1 MLATLRRIV
10 QEVNA
15 ARDLEHTL
23 SIIVSRVKQA
33 MQVDVCSVYLLDT
46 ATDAYV
52 LMATDGLNPAA
63 VGVVRLA
70 RGEGLI
76 SVVGETEEPLNL
88 DDAPAHPRYRFIA
101 ETGEVQYHGFLGV
114 PIIHH
119 RRIMGVLVVRQH
131 HSRRYD
137 EDEVAFLLTIASQ
150 LSGAI
155 AFASTSGGVHR
166 IAGNGAAID
175 SLPIQG
181 LPGASGV
188 SIGTAVVVYAPAD
201 LDAVPDRQVTD
212 IDGEIAV
219 FQDALHLAREDIAGL
234 EQRMA
239 TSLTAEDRALF
250 HAYSLMLTSP
260 GLEEQTLARIRAG
273 NWAAG
278 ALRDTIKEHAQVFD
292 QMDDPYLRERA
303 ADVRD
308 VGRRVLARLQNAGGL
323 SREFPE
329 RAVLVGEEISVSM
342 LAEAPLE
349 RLVGIVSA
357 RGSRS
362 SHVAILARSLDLP
375 AVVGISNLPVAR
387 VDGCELVVDGYRGR
401 IYVSPSATVKEEY
414 LRLIGEEEE
423 LTAGLEELRDLPAVT
438 TDGIRVPLYANAGL
452 QSDVTPSLRRGA
464 EGIGLYRTEFPF
476 MIRSRFPGEEEQR
489 VIYRQVLEAF
499 APRPVTIRTLD
510 IGGDKMLPYF
520 PIQEENPFLGWRGIR
535 VTLDHPE
542 IFLIQLRAILR
553 ASVGLDNV
561 RLLLPMISHV
571 GEVDESLRLIERVYR
586 ELRVEGVDVVMPEV
600 GIMIEVP
607 SVIYQIEDM
616 ARRVDFL
623 SIGSNDLTQ
632 YMLAVD
638 RNNTRV
644 AALYDSLHPAV
655 LRALSFAV
663 SAAQRAGKPIGVC
676 GEMAG
681 DPEAVILLL
690 GMGVSNLSASVAS
703 LPRVKRVIRS
713 ISVAQARDLLEQA
726 LLMED
731 AASIRVLLDDVL
743 EQAGLGGLL
752 RAGR

>member
-1 MLATLRRIV
+1 MLITLRRIV

-15 ARDLEHTL
+15 AGDLEQTL

-33 MQVDVCSVYLLDT
+33 MRVDVCSVYLLD
-46 ATDAYV
+46 AISDAYV
-52 LMATDGLNPAA
+52 LRATDGLNQAA

-76 SVVGETEEPLNL
+76 SVVGESEEPLNL

-131 HSRRYD
+131 YTRRFD
-137 EDEVAFLLTIASQ
+137 EDEVAFLLTVASQ

-155 AFASTSGGVHR
+155 ALAAASGG
-166 IAGNGAAID
+166 ILGLTGNGGV
-175 SLPIQG
+175 SNSHPIQG
-181 LPGASGV
+181 LPGAAGV
-188 SIGTAVVVYAPAD
+188 SIGTAVVVYSPAD
-201 LDAVPDRQVTD
+201 LDAVPDRHTTD
-212 IDGEIAV
+212 IEGEIAA
-219 FQDALHLAREDIAGL
+219 FCAALQQAREDIAGL

-239 TSLTAEDRALF
+239 SSLAAEDRALF
-250 HAYSLMLTSP
+250 HAYSLMLSSP
-260 GLEEQTLARIRAG
+260 GLVEQTIERIRDG
-273 NWAAG
+273 NWAPA
-278 ALRDTIKEHAQVFD
+278 ALRDTIREHALIFD

-308 VGRRVLARLQNAGGL
+308 VGRRVLARLQNASNL
-323 SREFPE
+323 KPFYPE
-329 RAVLVGEEISVSM
+329 RAILVGEEISVSM

-349 RLVGIVSA
+349 RVAGIVSV

-362 SHVAILARSLDLP
+362 SHVAILARSLGLP
-375 AVVGISNLPVAR
+375 AVVGISDLPVVR
-387 VDGCELVVDGYRGR
+387 VDGSELIVDGYRGV
-401 IYVSPSATVKEEY
+401 IYVSPSATVREEY
-414 LRLIGEEEE
+414 LRLIGEEKE
-423 LTAGLEELRDLPAVT
+423 LTAGLEELLDLPAVT
-438 TDGIRVPLYANAGL
+438 KDGIHVPLYANAGL
-452 QSDVTPSLRRGA
+452 LSDVTPSLRRGA

-489 VIYRQVLEAF
+489 AIYRQVLEAF

-510 IGGDKMLPYF
+510 VGGDKMLPYF

-535 VTLDHPE
+535 ITLDHPE

-553 ASVGLDNV
+553 ASAGLNNA
-561 RLLLPMISHV
+561 RLLLPMISSV
-571 GEVDESLRLIERVYR
+571 GEVDESLRLIQRVYK
-586 ELRVEGVDVVMPEV
+586 ELRTQGEEIVMPEV

-607 SVIYQIEDM
+607 SVIFQVEDL

-638 RNNTRV
+638 RNNARV

-655 LRALSFAV
+655 LRALVHAV
-663 SAAQRAGKPIGVC
+663 MGAQRAGKPIGVC

-703 LPRVKRVIRS
+703 LPRIKLVIRNFS
-713 ISVAQARDLLEQA
+713 IAEARNLLDEA

-731 AASIRVLLDDVL
+731 VASIRALVDNAL

>member
-15 ARDLEHTL
+15 ARDLDQTL
-23 SIIVSRVKQA
+23 AIIVSRVKQS
-33 MQVDVCSVYLLDT
+33 MRVDVCSVYLFDT
-46 ATDAYV
+46 ASDAYV

-63 VGVVRLA
+63 VGVVRLL

-76 SVVGETEEPLNL
+76 SVVGESEEPLNL
-88 DDAPAHPRYRFIA
+88 DDAPEHPRYRFIA

-119 RRIMGVLVVRQH
+119 RRVMGVLVVRQEH
-131 HSRRYD
+131 NRRFD
-137 EDEVAFLLTIASQ
+137 EDEVAFLLTVASQ

-155 AFASTSGGVHR
+155 ALAAASGG
-166 IAGNGAAID
+166 IQGLAGGVVD
-175 SLPIQG
+175 SRPLQG
-181 LPGASGV
+181 LPGAAGV
-188 SIGTAVVVYAPAD
+188 SIGTAVVIYSPAD
-201 LDAVPDRQVTD
+201 LDAVPDRQTAD
-212 IDGEIAV
+212 IDGEIAAFRV
-219 FQDALHLAREDIAGL
+219 ALRQACDDIALL
-234 EQRMA
+234 EQRMSA
-239 TSLTAEDRALF
+239 SLTTEDRALF
-250 HAYSLMLTSP
+250 HAYTLMLTSP
-260 GLEEQTLARIRAG
+260 GLEEQTVERIRAG
-273 NWAAG
+273 NWAPG
-278 ALRDTIKEHAQVFD
+278 ALRDTIKEHALVFD

-303 ADVRD
+303 ADIRD
-308 VGRRVLARLQNAGGL
+308 VGRRVLARLQNAAD
-323 SREFPE
+323 RERDYPE
-329 RAVLVGEEISVSM
+329 RAVLVGDEISVSM
-342 LAEAPLE
+342 LAEAPLD
-349 RLVGIVSA
+349 RLAGIVSA

-362 SHVAILARSLDLP
+362 SHVAILARSLGLP
-375 AVVGISNLPVAR
+375 AVVGISDLPVSR
-387 VDGCELVVDGYRGR
+387 VDGCEIVVDGYRGW
-401 IYVSPSATVKEEY
+401 IYVSPSATVREEY

-423 LTAGLEELRDLPAVT
+423 LTAGLEELHDQPAVT
-438 TDGIRVPLYANAGL
+438 TDGLHVPLYANAGL
-452 QSDVTPSLRRGA
+452 LSDVTPSLRHGA

-489 VIYRQVLEAF
+489 SIYRQVLEAF

-510 IGGDKMLPYF
+510 VGGDKMLPYF

-553 ASVGLDNV
+553 ASAGLDNA
-561 RLLLPMISHV
+561 RLLLPMISNI
-571 GEVDESLRLIERVYR
+571 GEVDESLRLIGRVHR
-586 ELRVEGVDVVMPEV
+586 ELREQGEDVVMPEI

-607 SVIYQIEDM
+607 SVIYQVEAL

-638 RNNTRV
+638 RNNARV
-644 AALYDSLHPAV
+644 ASLYDSLHPAV
-655 LRALSFAV
+655 LRALVQAV
-663 SAAQRAGKPIGVC
+663 LAAQRAGKPIGVC

-681 DPEAVILLL
+681 DPEAVVLLL

-703 LPRVKRVIRS
+703 LPRVKLVIRNFS
-713 ISVAQARDLLEQA
+713 AAQARDLLDQA

-731 AASIRVLLDDVL
+731 AGSIRALIGEAL
-743 EQAGLGGLL
+743 ESAGLGGLL